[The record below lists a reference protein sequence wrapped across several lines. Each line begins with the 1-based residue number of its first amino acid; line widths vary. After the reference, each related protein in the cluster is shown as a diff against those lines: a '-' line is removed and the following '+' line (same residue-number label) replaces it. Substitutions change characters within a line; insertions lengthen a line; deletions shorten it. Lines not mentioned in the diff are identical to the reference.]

1 MLQTKSVSHG
11 IRPSRGA
18 CGAQHTSLAPV
29 HRACN
34 HASIPHNSSLD
45 IRNSGCVLSRSL
57 SSRRVATSA
66 QAPAKQQATQEAGSK
81 SESQAST
88 AYPFAEIEKKWQQYW
103 QMNRTFRTPDEVDTS
118 KPKYYVLDMFPYPS
132 GAGLH
137 VGHPEGYT
145 ATDILARY
153 KRMLG
158 FNVLHPMGWDAFGL
172 PAEQYAIQT
181 GTHPRVTTER
191 NIERFRQQLQ
201 MLGFSY
207 DWEREVAT
215 TDPGYIKWTQWI
227 FLKLYEMGLAY
238 QAEVPVNWCPALGT
252 VLANEEVIDGKSER
266 GDHPVVRMP
275 MKQWML
281 RITAYADRLLQDL
294 DDLDWSDS
302 IKDMQRNWIGR
313 SEGADITFGL
323 RCGGSSPPG
332 AAPTTTLTSFTTR
345 PDTLFGVTHMVVAPE
360 HPLLKSGELCSAE
373 QKDAVAAYV
382 EAAGRKSDF
391 ERTELA
397 KDKTGVFTGSYAVN
411 PANGQ
416 EVPIWV
422 ADYVLGGYGS
432 GAVMAVPAHD
442 ARDFEFA
449 QKFGITPVQ
458 VVSPSDGSEA
468 QLPFTETGVA
478 SNSSSASS
486 GLDINGLATG
496 EAKSKVIAWL
506 EGKGVGKKQVN
517 YKLRD
522 WLFARQR
529 YWGEPF
535 PLIYPEGSETAVP
548 LPESSLPLEL
558 PETEEFKP
566 SGTLESPLA
575 TIPSWLNT
583 TDPATGKPARRETS
597 TMPQWAG
604 SCWYY
609 LRFIDPSNTERMI
622 DPVKEKYWMPVD
634 LYVGGAEHAVLHLL
648 YARFWHKVLYDL
660 GVVSTKE
667 PFGRLVSQGMIL
679 GEVEYTVCR
688 DGPGG
693 PPCDERAPGAVVEK
707 VAESDVEKQGDGY
720 VLKSDRSVRVN
731 ARAHKMS
738 KSRGNVI
745 NPDDV
750 VGQYGGD
757 SLRLY
762 EMFMGPLKE
771 TKVWSTRGVE
781 GVHRFLARA
790 WRAFEGGISEDEPT
804 KDQMRALHGCIKKV
818 TIETDEMRFNTAIA
832 GMMEFMNA
840 VYKWP
845 NRPRAAL
852 EPFVLLLAPY
862 APHVAEELW
871 AKLGHTESLTY
882 AQWPQYDEALLVQDV
897 VKLPVQI
904 NGKVRATL
912 EVPRDIVQD
921 DAVQAAMAAPN
932 VAKYTDGK
940 TIKKVIFVPGKIM
953 NLIVA

>member
-1 MLQTKSVSHG
+1 
-11 IRPSRGA
+11 
-18 CGAQHTSLAPV
+18 
-29 HRACN
+29 
-34 HASIPHNSSLD
+34 
-45 IRNSGCVLSRSL
+45 
-57 SSRRVATSA
+57 
-66 QAPAKQQATQEAGSK
+66 
-81 SESQAST
+81 
-88 AYPFAEIEKKWQQYW
+88 
-103 QMNRTFRTPDEVDTS
+103 
-118 KPKYYVLDMFPYPS
+118 
-132 GAGLH
+132 
-137 VGHPEGYT
+137 
-145 ATDILARY
+145 
-153 KRMLG
+153 MLG

-181 GTHPRVTTER
+181 GTHPRLTTER

-227 FLKLYEMGLAY
+227 FLKLFEMGLAY

-275 MKQWML
+275 MKQWVL

-294 DDLDWSDS
+294 EDLDWSDS

-313 SEGADITFGL
+313 SEI
-323 RCGGSSPPG
+323 
-332 AAPTTTLTSFTTR
+332 
-345 PDTLFGVTHMVVAPE
+345 
-360 HPLLKSGELCSAE
+360 
-373 QKDAVAAYV
+373 AAYV

-449 QKFGITPVQ
+449 QKFGIAPVQ
-458 VVSPSDGSEA
+458 VVSPSDGSQA

-478 SNSSSASS
+478 SNSCSSTS
-486 GLDINGLATG
+486 GLDINGLATP

-506 EGKGVGKKQVN
+506 EETGAGKKQVN

-609 LRFIDPSNTERMI
+609 LRFIDPSNTDRMI

-679 GEVEYTVCR
+679 GEVEYTICR
-688 DGPGG
+688 NGPGG
-693 PPCDERAPGAVVEK
+693 PPCDEQAPGAVVEK
-707 VAESDVEKQGDGY
+707 VAESDVEKKGDGY

-771 TKVWSTRGVE
+771 TKVTIGTDDMRFIISTTE
-781 GVHRFLARA
+781 QQCTPPLDAA
-790 WRAFEGGISEDEPT
+790 
-804 KDQMRALHGCIKKV
+804 ALLQV

-862 APHVAEELW
+862 APHIAEELW

-882 AQWPQYDEALLVQDV
+882 APWPQYDEALLVQDV

-921 DAVQAAMAAPN
+921 DAVQAAVAAPN

-940 TIKKVIFVPGKIM
+940 AIKKVIFVPGKIM